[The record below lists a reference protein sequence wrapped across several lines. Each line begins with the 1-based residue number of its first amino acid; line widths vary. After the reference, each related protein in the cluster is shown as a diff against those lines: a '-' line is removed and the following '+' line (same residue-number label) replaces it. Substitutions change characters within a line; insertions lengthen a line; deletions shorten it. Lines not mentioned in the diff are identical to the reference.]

1 MKRIILIFALVSQLF
16 GLNAAERRT
25 ETQRPNF
32 IFILTDDQRYDSLG
46 CMGNALIKT
55 PNLDRLAKNGVLFTN
70 HFVTTPICS
79 VSRASIFLG
88 QHLKR
93 HRIGDFATPFN
104 REQWAESYPARLRAA
119 GYRTGFIGKFGVGS
133 PEAIAAMKEDFDY
146 WNGLPGQAGQW
157 FIDPKNPNGRHTTA
171 RFGDRSLDFLN
182 GCSNAQPFCLSIS
195 FNAPH
200 ARDRQKREFEP
211 DRRDEELYA
220 DVEIPRPVTATEEQF
235 GKLPEFVQKSEARK
249 RWEKRFATPEM
260 FQSTMKD
267 YFRLVTGIDREVGR
281 IMARLAECGLD
292 KNTVIIFTSDNG
304 WFAGERGLADKW
316 FIYEESIRVP
326 LIVYDPR
333 RPEGERGRV
342 VSAMTLNIDFA
353 PTMLAMA
360 GVSVPDGM
368 QGRSLESLLEG
379 RTVAD
384 WRKAF
389 YFEHQYLPASI
400 PPSEGVR
407 TEGWAYA
414 KWLAPNPESEVLFD
428 LRNDPMEERNIAGE
442 ARAGEA
448 LRTLTEQTERL
459 RAEAL

>member
-1 MKRIILIFALVSQLF
+1 MKIFVLLVGVFIQAFSF
-16 GLNAAERRT
+16 GASAEKADR
-25 ETQRPNF
+25 QRPNF
-32 IFILTDDQRYDSLG
+32 IFILTDDQRFDSLG
-46 CMGNALIKT
+46 CMGNALIRT
-55 PNLDRLAKNGVLFTN
+55 PNIDRLAKNGVLFTN

-93 HRIGDFATPFN
+93 HRIGDFVTPFS
-104 REQWAESYPARLRAA
+104 REQWAQSYPARLRAA

-133 PEAIAAMKEDFDY
+133 PEAIAAMKTDFDY

-157 FIDPKNPNGRHTTA
+157 FIDPKNPNARHTSA
-171 RFGDRSLDFLN
+171 RFGDRSLEFLN

-200 ARDRQKREFEP
+200 ARDKQKREFEP
-211 DRRDEELYA
+211 DRRDENLYEDA
-220 DVEIPRPVTATEEQF
+220 EIPRAVTATEEQF
-235 GKLPEFVQKSEARK
+235 QMLPEFVQNSEARR

-267 YFRLVTGIDREVGR
+267 YYRLVTGIDREVGR
-281 IMARLAECGLD
+281 IMARLEERGLE

-333 RPEGERGRV
+333 NLAAKRGRV
-342 VSAMTLNIDFA
+342 IGAMTLNIDFA

-360 GVSVPDGM
+360 GVRVPGGM
-368 QGRSLESLLEG
+368 QGRSLEALLEG

-384 WRKAF
+384 WRKSF
-389 YFEHQYLPASI
+389 YFEHQYGPTII

-407 TEGWAYA
+407 TERWTYA
-414 KWLAPNPESEVLFD
+414 RWLAPNPQSEVLFD
-428 LRNDPMEERNIAGE
+428 LRNDPLEQNNIA
-442 ARAGEA
+442 
-448 LRTLTEQTERL
+448 
-459 RAEAL
+459 AEASSAKALLKLREEMQRLSAAAE